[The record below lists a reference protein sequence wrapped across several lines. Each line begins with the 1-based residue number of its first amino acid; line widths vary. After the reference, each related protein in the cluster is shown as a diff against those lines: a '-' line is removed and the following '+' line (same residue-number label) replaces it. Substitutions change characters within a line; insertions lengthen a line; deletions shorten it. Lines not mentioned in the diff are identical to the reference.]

1 MAISLTKFEPNDH
14 TMTVNLGT
22 VEVRL
27 RHLSDDQIVAIR
39 SAFPTLENGIDATNE
54 TIAETS

>member
-14 TMTVNLGT
+14 TMTLNLG
-22 VEVRL
+22 VSEVRL

-39 SAFPTLENGIDATNE
+39 TAFPALENGIDATNE
-54 TIAETS
+54 AISETS